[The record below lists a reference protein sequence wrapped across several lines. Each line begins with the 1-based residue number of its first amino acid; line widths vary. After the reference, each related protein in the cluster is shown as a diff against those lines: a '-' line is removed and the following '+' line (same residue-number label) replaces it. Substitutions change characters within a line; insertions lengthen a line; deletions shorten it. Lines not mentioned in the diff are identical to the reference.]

1 MLFSQLEL
9 KHFFY
14 LLVSYVCDQFL
25 PGEEHVCLLLEH
37 PPSEVWTLRVCP
49 APPDPQ
55 YTF

>member
-9 KHFFY
+9 KKKFF